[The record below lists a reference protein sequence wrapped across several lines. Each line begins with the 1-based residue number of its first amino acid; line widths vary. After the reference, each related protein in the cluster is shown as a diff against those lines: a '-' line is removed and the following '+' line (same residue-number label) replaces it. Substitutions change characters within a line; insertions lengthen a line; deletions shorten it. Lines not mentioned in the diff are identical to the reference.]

1 MRKEGNI
8 MIYSNP
14 MTNQLLRQKEQ
25 IENLIQQYNQPTP
38 IQNFINTAGLDFEAK
53 ILSNGEDVSNIMIN
67 RRTLFVDEKN
77 HKVVVKEMD
86 GTISKEY
93 EIVVPLD
100 EKDKKILELENKLKE
115 MELKVNERTG
125 STRTDDECKQSNAN
139 DNEHAQ
145 SQSIASIKP
154 IQSTTN

>member
-1 MRKEGNI
+1 
-8 MIYSNP
+8 MIYNNP

-38 IQNFINTAGLDFEAK
+38 IQNFINTTGLDFEAK
-53 ILSNGEDVSNIMIN
+53 ILTNGEDISNIMIN

-93 EIVVPLD
+93 EIVVPKD
-100 EKDKKILELENKLKE
+100 EKDLKIEELEKKLQE
-115 MELKVNERTG
+115 MEERI
-125 STRTDDECKQSNAN
+125 
-139 DNEHAQ
+139 NEHDEPAR
-145 SQSIASIKP
+145 AS
-154 IQSTTN
+154 SEC